1 MRKIITKESEAK
13 RRKRNQLIIGIILV
27 VVMGLSTIGYS
38 LSGVSKTGDS
48 SSSIIYNNI
57 QFTKTSGLW
66 YAKPNELTFS
76 FTYNPNEVE
85 KTSNILNEISSYS
98 GKPLYIYS
106 KNSNAITE
114 IYRNLVY
121 SNNIVLRMQEACPEN
136 ENCNEDIPIKNCE
149 NNFIII
155 REANES
161 RITQNNKCVFIEG
174 KSEDLVKQTDSFLY
188 KITGIQ

>member
-1 MRKIITKESEAK
+1 MRTIITKESEARK
-13 RRKRNQLIIGIILV
+13 RKRNQLIIGIILV
-27 VVMGLSTIGYS
+27 VVMGLSTVGYS

-48 SSSIIYNNI
+48 SSSIVYNNI
-57 QFTKTSGLW
+57 QFTKTAGLW
-66 YAKPNELTFS
+66 YAKSNELTFS

-85 KTSNILNEISSYS
+85 KTNNVLNAISSYF

-106 KNSNAITE
+106 KSSNAVTE

-136 ENCNEDIPIKNCE
+136 ESCNEDIPIKNCE

-155 REANES
+155 KEANES
-161 RITQNNKCVFIEG
+161 RITQNNKCVIIEG